1 MKWILQLWF
10 LLVPVLAAGACGR
23 PVLAPAHTGES
34 PAGITGGELILGE
47 VPEAPAAVRADVEA
61 FNAVYGTLVPG
72 GTDNHEVSPNGRAV
86 AVGRYTHQRDGGSE
100 PHGVYVWPD
109 WRDAQN
115 VIIFEDFE
123 QVEFRSNHHV
133 YLLYWPRGQSPRTK
147 FVDLRHPEVR
157 FQFSDYWRRLVSI
170 ADDGRWAGVT
180 IGGTLR
186 VGRLDPDD
194 PEISRQTTVI
204 DLPEGAEVERL
215 MHRRG
220 GDILVVQFKGG
231 TIRSYPAAG
240 GAPLDT
246 TQGGFGS
253 QNLMVGDHRFYGWN
267 DATEGAILFSVEA
280 DGTFTWEQW
289 PFMAGVRDWGAVWG
303 SPSGRYVVMKR
314 RVWPGNV
321 EYKIRK
327 TPLADDGAP
336 VPRITHPEIRDDQ
349 LGWLMG
355 WLTW

>member
-1 MKWILQLWF
+1 MTD
-10 LLVPVLAAGACGR
+10 LLLINGK
-23 PVLAPAHTGES
+23 LHTQD
-34 PAGITGGELILGE
+34 ARY
-47 VPEAPAAVRADVEA
+47 PEA
-61 FNAVYGTLVPG
+61 T
-72 GTDNHEVSPNGRAV
+72 AV
-86 AVGRYTHQRDGGSE
+86 AIRGARVQAVGDDEAIGALAGPGARVIDLEGRLLLPAMTDSHFHYYDWSLGLRRLPLSE
-100 PHGVYVWPD
+100 AD
-109 WRDAQN
+109 SLAD
-115 VIIFEDFE
+115 
-123 QVEFRSNHHV
+123 V

-147 FVDLRHPEVR
+147 FVDLRHPDVAFR
-157 FQFSDYWRRLVSI
+157 FSDYWRRLVSI

-220 GDILVVQFKGG
+220 GDILVVQFKDR

-246 TQGGFGS
+246 TQGGFD
-253 QNLMVGDHRFYGWN
+253 MMIGDHRVYGWN
-267 DATEGAILFSVEA
+267 DATEGTIVFSVEA

-289 PFMAGVRDWGAVWG
+289 PFMAGVRDWGAVLD

-327 TPLADDGAP
+327 TPLADDDAP
-336 VPRITHPEIRDDQ
+336 VPRITHPGSRDDQ